1 MPSAPA
7 TPFDALLVA
16 LPSLRRRGAPLSPWN
31 ATAFLRWLCSEG
43 LSHGEL
49 LAGRLVLGVWN
60 PDTDWVA
67 EARGEGLP
75 APEAAK
81 RFDVLEAATTWDAPH
96 LEALAAWLRSSNRF
110 P

>member
-1 MPSAPA
+1 MSFSA
-7 TPFDALLVA
+7 LVHQ
-16 LPSLRRRGAPLSPWN
+16 LPSLRNRGAPLPAVGRN
-31 ATAFLRWLCSEG
+31 AWDAIAFLRWTCTEG

-49 LAGRLVLGVWN
+49 LAARLVLSVWN

-67 EARGEGLP
+67 EARKEHLD

-81 RFDVLEAATTWDAPH
+81 RFDLLEAATVWDAVH
-96 LEALAAWLRSSNRF
+96 LKALADWLTAGNKF

>member
-1 MPSAPA
+1 MSPTAS
-7 TPFDALLVA
+7 PFEALLAA

-31 ATAFLRWLCSEG
+31 ATTFLRWLCTEG

-67 EARGEGLP
+67 EARGEKFSS
-75 APEAAK
+75 PEAAR
-81 RFDVLEAATTWDAPH
+81 RFDVLEAATVWDADH
-96 LEALAAWLRSSNRF
+96 LEALAAWLETPGRF